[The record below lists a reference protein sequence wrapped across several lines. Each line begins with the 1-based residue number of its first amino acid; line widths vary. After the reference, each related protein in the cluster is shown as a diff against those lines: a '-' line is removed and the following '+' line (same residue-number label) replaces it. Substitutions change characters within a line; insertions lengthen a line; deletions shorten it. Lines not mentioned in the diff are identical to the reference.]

1 VQWVRARARP
11 KNKKARN
18 GAALSGGGVQSRAGA
33 NSQPQRPV
41 NISDVVRG
49 VITRLPFSL
58 LYSEFA
64 FILTLPAWI
73 LHLRWRL
80 PEVEWFLHHTVAL
93 QTCAI
98 VLAKPPDAW
107 RFAKM

>member
-1 VQWVRARARP
+1 MGAGTRQAQKQKSAERGRAFWR
-11 KNKKARN
+11 
-18 GAALSGGGVQSRAGA
+18 SVQSRAGA